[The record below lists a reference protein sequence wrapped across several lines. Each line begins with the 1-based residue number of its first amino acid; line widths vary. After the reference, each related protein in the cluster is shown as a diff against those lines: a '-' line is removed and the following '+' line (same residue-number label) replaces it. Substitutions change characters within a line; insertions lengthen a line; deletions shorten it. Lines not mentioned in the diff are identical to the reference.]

1 MTPGTTN
8 KAIGAC
14 AGLSGFAIAVIAG
27 IAADNPFD
35 IVVSRALFAL
45 PICFTVGFILGT
57 AGERVVQEV
66 IASAE
71 GAARARSKSSSG
83 APLPAP
89 AQVKSR

>member
-35 IVVSRALFAL
+35 VVVTRALVAL
-45 PICFTVGFILGT
+45 PFCFAVGFILGT

-66 IASAE
+66 IASAAE
-71 GAARARSKSSSG
+71 AAAARSKSSSG
-83 APLPAP
+83 APLA
-89 AQVKSR
+89 ASTQVKER